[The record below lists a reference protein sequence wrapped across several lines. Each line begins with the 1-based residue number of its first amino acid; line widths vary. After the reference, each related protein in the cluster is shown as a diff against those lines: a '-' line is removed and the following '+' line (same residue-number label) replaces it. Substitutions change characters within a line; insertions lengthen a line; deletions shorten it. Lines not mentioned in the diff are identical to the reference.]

1 MPNATNAKCRM
12 PRMPNAKCSM
22 PRMPNAQCQECPMPN
37 WCVADL
43 GTEYPMPART
53 QWAAALAATPGGGY
67 CPALQK
73 NRISWRIAQYR
84 SYGSYKT
91 YLAEESHSPMDTQRI
106 RRPNG
111 ENCARMLGII
121 RRGGAAGRENRS
133 APAASVVNSPP
144 AGLCDASSRA
154 DAMFRRRLPGGRAFG
169 RQKTAATA
177 PAGQAVQGPLRR
189 ISSTA
194 SEHIATVLAFCPC
207 PFASDSY
214 NHHVD

>member
-1 MPNATNAKCRM
+1 MPI
-12 PRMPNAKCSM
+12 
-22 PRMPNAQCQECPMPN
+22 Q
-37 WCVADL
+37 
-43 GTEYPMPART
+43 T
-53 QWAAALAATPGGGY
+53 QWATAPAARPGGCY
-67 CPALQK
+67 CLTTRK

-91 YLAEESHSPMDTQRI
+91 YLAEESHFSADTQRI
-106 RRPNG
+106 RRFNSK
-111 ENCARMLGII
+111 NCARMPGIT
-121 RRGGAAGRENRS
+121 RRGGVAGGENRLARA
-133 APAASVVNSPP
+133 APVVSSPP

-154 DAMFRRRLPGGRAFG
+154 DAMFRRRLPGGRAFRG
-169 RQKTAATA
+169 QSIAATA